1 MVDPELLKEF
11 VAEAQEHLEAAEREI
26 LACEQGQASQE
37 HINRLFRALH
47 TIKGGAG
54 LVRAGAMTR
63 LAHALE
69 SVVGRLRSKQL
80 EISTEATEALLAGVD
95 RLKALLLQVV
105 AAGGA
110 MDAAQELPIAQEV
123 AALDRLLG
131 TEAPAPALAPALAPA
146 PPPPQPTTTGV
157 VAREPLLKVFLSEAE
172 QYLEDVDAALE
183 ALRRGGSLRERE
195 LLLRALHRIKGAA
208 ASLQLDS
215 LHALCLA
222 LEDAA
227 SDLQA
232 GAAGAP
238 RLAALQRGAVSLRAL
253 LRSDEAEPPV
263 VDAVEALRQV
273 RTAGSPSP
281 LSEYGGKLQTT
292 LRPAAKG
299 ESPAVSAKQESV
311 RISVTLLDKLMNLAA
326 ELVLVRN
333 QNVQAADAR
342 DLEQL
347 LTSSQRLNVL
357 TSELQATVMRT
368 RMRAIAGVF
377 NKFQRTA
384 RDMGRALGKEV
395 ELEMRGGEVEL
406 DKGIIDALGDPLM
419 HLVRNAIAHGIEKPE
434 LRQTRGKPRAGRVV
448 LTAHHRH
455 GQVQITV
462 QDDGAGMDPMA
473 LLAEAQTKGMLTA
486 DQAAELSEREALE
499 LVFLPGFTTATDVT
513 DIAGRG
519 VGMDVVRQALGRV
532 GGDVE
537 ITSRY
542 GEGTCLTIKLP
553 LTLAIVPA
561 LIVAVGPS
569 CFAIPQQNIDEVV
582 WLHGADLY
590 QRLKLVD
597 QQEVYSLRGT
607 LLPVLRLGQL
617 LGMQPVFVDPKDAS
631 LRPDPRAERP
641 DRRLEDDADALSEA
655 ERRRGER
662 ERRVSPQNSA
672 YIVALRVGEE
682 HFGLLV
688 DRVVD
693 TEEIVVKGLYE
704 QLKVCRAYAG
714 TTVLGDGRIAL
725 ILDVAVLAQLGGL
738 RWTERRDQSV
748 VMRSSGD
755 DRQTVL
761 LFDIGGDETF
771 ALPLRQVSR
780 VEKVPWARIRLASGR
795 EHIDFRGGVI
805 PLLRLESLLAATK
818 AQYAAESCYVVI
830 PKGEEPVGIVAARIR
845 DTSRIAA
852 TIDVSSLVQPGVLGS
867 ALVEDRLT
875 LFLDLFELLARAR
888 GGASAGRAGA
898 VAVGGASA
906 PGRRVLLA
914 EDSAFFAALLV
925 PHLRKAGLN
934 VKLVQHGKAALE
946 ALEAESFDLLI
957 SDLEMP
963 QMGGFE
969 LAAAVRRRPSLAAM
983 RLLAI
988 SSLAEPST
996 EQRAIEAGFD
1006 AFISKLDQDRLL
1018 DRVVRWL
1025 S

>member
-80 EISTEATEALLAGVD
+80 EISTEATEALLGGVD

-110 MDAAQELPIAQEV
+110 MDSAQELSIDQEV

-131 TEAPAPALAPALAPA
+131 SEAAAPATVSTPA
-146 PPPPQPTTTGV
+146 PPSPQPITSG
-157 VAREPLLKVFLSEAE
+157 AGAQEPLLSVFLGEAE
-172 QYLEDVDAALE
+172 QYLQDVDAALE
-183 ALRRGGSLRERE
+183 ALRRGGGLRERE
-195 LLLRALHRIKGAA
+195 LLRRALHRIKGAA

-215 LHALCLA
+215 LHALCRA

-227 SDLQA
+227 SDLQE
-232 GAAGAP
+232 GPAGAP
-238 RLAALQRGAVSLRAL
+238 RLAALQRGAASLRSL
-253 LRSDEAEPPV
+253 LRSDEEEPPV
-263 VDAVEALRQV
+263 VDALEALRQV
-273 RTAGSPSP
+273 KTAETPSP
-281 LSEYGGKLQTT
+281 LSEYGGKLAAT
-292 LRPAAKG
+292 LRPAPKG
-299 ESPAVSAKQESV
+299 ESPAGSTKQESV
-311 RISVTLLDKLMNLAA
+311 RISVSLLDKLMNLAA

-333 QNVQAADAR
+333 QNVQAADTR

-347 LTSSQRLNVL
+347 LGSSQRLNVL

-395 ELEMRGGEVEL
+395 ELETRGGEVEL

-434 LRQTRGKPRAGRVV
+434 LRQARGKPRAGRVV

-462 QDDGAGMDPMA
+462 QDDGAGMDSAA
-473 LLAEAQTKGMLTA
+473 LLTAAQSKGMLTA
-486 DQAAELSEREALE
+486 EEAAELSEREALE
-499 LVFLPGFTTATDVT
+499 LVFLPGFTTAPDVT

-542 GEGTCLTIKLP
+542 GEGSCLTIKLP

-617 LGMQPVFVDPKDAS
+617 LGMQPVFVDPRDAS
-631 LRPDPRAERP
+631 LRPDPRVERP
-641 DRRLEDDADALSEA
+641 DRRLEDDAEVLSEA

-662 ERRVSPQNSA
+662 ERRVSLENSA

-738 RWTERRDQSV
+738 RWTERRDQSAV
-748 VMRSSGD
+748 VRSSGD

-771 ALPLRQVSR
+771 ALPLRQVGR
-780 VEKVPWARIRLASGR
+780 VEKIPWARVRLASGR

-830 PKGEEPVGIVAARIR
+830 PKGEEPVGILAARIR

-852 TIDVSSLVQPGVLGS
+852 AIDVSSLVQPGVLGS

-888 GGASAGRAGA
+888 HGAWPTGGKDTSPA
-898 VAVGGASA
+898 
-906 PGRRVLLA
+906 GRRVLLA

-934 VKLVQHGKAALE
+934 VKLVPHGKAALE
-946 ALEAESFDLLI
+946 ALQAESFDLLI

-1018 DRVVRWL
+1018 DRVLRWL